1 VPCSKRCNLHNEN
14 GFESFYRLAIQI
26 NNQNRDFMHE
36 KMQFRTTHLTLGNDG
51 DRRGWRAA
59 RKNVVNVETVF
70 EFMVDRFRV
79 EHGDRFVAD

>member
-1 VPCSKRCNLHNEN
+1 
-14 GFESFYRLAIQI
+14 
-26 NNQNRDFMHE
+26 MHE